1 VSCSLTVGLR
11 WRAVRGSE
19 SLVVQKVLMRRF
31 PTSLLASLL
40 LALSPLSAV
49 GQNLTEAVGIA
60 LSQYPS
66 IIAAEARVQSAD
78 SDIITARSGHLP
90 QVSWQ
95 GTNNVYSGVPTT
107 PFQPSNTWIQSPA
120 VNVNLWSGWRIQSG
134 VERARAVFDT
144 RKQQQRIT
152 RDEVAFL
159 VVEAYLNWVRTAE
172 LIRLAQRNLAAHE
185 RLRSDVIKIAQV
197 DQGRQIDVQQAEVR
211 LENASLSLRQ
221 RESEHEI
228 FSQRLRRMLLGRLPP
243 HPSGY
248 ETIRGA
254 FPGNP
259 DQALSFIN
267 DAHPLI
273 AQQLSEIE
281 AAQAAVRSARSGFSP
296 TVNLSYQKQISQGTG
311 QGDYIT
317 QLNVNVPLFDG
328 GSAYGS
334 TLSAQSL
341 VEAAQQALNEA
352 RITLRER
359 LLSSWSE
366 FSSAKQRAALGKR
379 QVATAQKLVVGYDQ
393 QFRVGRRSLLDL
405 LTIQDNLYS
414 YETQA
419 TNAAFEQKI
428 AQARIMA
435 VLNRLALAYQAPG
448 DDGIASG
455 HGNSASGSGNGG
467 ATGAGRASVVAA
479 DGTLIHG
486 GSANRLSVTEPTS
499 GTPRNATPS
508 SRTLGSAS
516 GGSTA
521 QVGLAPNTQSPP
533 QSPPAPRPQRIE
545 SPIIEN

>member
-1 VSCSLTVGLR
+1 MDAPVSCPLTIGLR

-19 SLVVQKVLMRRF
+19 SLVAPKVLMRRF
-31 PTSLLASLL
+31 QTSLLASLL
-40 LALSPLSAV
+40 LALSPLTAV

-134 VERARAVFDT
+134 VERARAVFDS

-317 QLNVNVPLFDG
+317 QLNVNVPIFDG

-379 QVATAQKLVVGYDQ
+379 QVATALKLVVGYDQ

-448 DDGIASG
+448 DDGIASSNI
-455 HGNSASGSGNGG
+455 NSASGS
-467 ATGAGRASVVAA
+467 RPSVVAA

-486 GSANRLSVTEPTS
+486 GSANRLSVTEATS
-499 GTPRNATPS
+499 GTLRNATPS
-508 SRTLGSAS
+508 SRTLGNAS

-521 QVGLAPNTQSPP
+521 QVGSSPNT

>member
-1 VSCSLTVGLR
+1 VDAPVSCPLTVGLR

-19 SLVVQKVLMRRF
+19 SLVAPKVLMRRF
-31 PTSLLASLL
+31 QTSLLASLL
-40 LALSPLSAV
+40 LALSPLTAV

-159 VVEAYLNWVRTAE
+159 VVEAYLNWIRTAE
-172 LIRLAQRNLAAHE
+172 LIRLAKRNLAAHE

-281 AAQAAVRSARSGFSP
+281 AAQAAVRSARAGFSP
-296 TVNLSYQKQISQGTG
+296 TVNLSYQKQIAQGSG

-317 QLNVNVPLFDG
+317 QLNVNVPIFDG
-328 GSAYGS
+328 GASYGS

-455 HGNSASGSGNGG
+455 NIIPASGS
-467 ATGAGRASVVAA
+467 RPSVVAA

-486 GSANRLSVTEPTS
+486 GSANRLSVTEATS
-499 GTPRNATPS
+499 GTLRNATPS
-508 SRTLGSAS
+508 SRTLGNAS

-521 QVGLAPNTQSPP
+521 QVGSAPNTQSPP
-533 QSPPAPRPQRIE
+533 TPAPRPQRIE

>member
-1 VSCSLTVGLR
+1 MSVVCCPFVGQR
-11 WRAVRGSE
+11 C
-19 SLVVQKVLMRRF
+19 VVQRVWWSKIVLMRRF
-31 PTSLLASLL
+31 PTTFIAGLL
-40 LALSPLSAV
+40 LACSPLVAV
-49 GQNLTEAVGIA
+49 SQNLTEAVGIA

-95 GTNNVYSGVPTT
+95 GTNNVYSGAPST
-107 PFQPSNTWIQSPA
+107 PFQPNNTWIQSPA
-120 VNVNLWSGWRIQSG
+120 VNVNIWSGWRIQSG
-134 VERARAVFDT
+134 VERAQAVFDT

-172 LIRLAQRNLAAHE
+172 LIRLANRNLVAHE
-185 RLRSDVIKIAQV
+185 RLRNDVVKIAAV
-197 DQGRQIDVQQAEVR
+197 DQGRRIDVEQAEVR
-211 LENASLSLRQ
+211 LENARLSLRQ

-248 ETIRGA
+248 ETIRGS

-259 DQALSFIN
+259 DQALSFIT
-267 DAHPLI
+267 DTHPLI

-296 TVNLSYQKQISQGTG
+296 TVNLSYQKQVTQGTG

-317 QLNVNVPLFDG
+317 QLNVSVPIFDG
-328 GSAYGS
+328 GASYGS
-334 TLSAQSL
+334 TMSAQSL
-341 VEAAQQALNEA
+341 VEAAQQALSEA

-366 FSSAKQRAALGKR
+366 FSSAKQRAELGKR
-379 QVATAQKLVVGYDQ
+379 QVATAEKLVVGYDQ

-419 TNAAFEQKI
+419 TNAHFEQKI
-428 AQARIMA
+428 AQARILA
-435 VLNRLALAYQAPG
+435 VLNRLALAYQAQG
-448 DDGIASG
+448 DDGGLSAASAGGSGAASG
-455 HGNSASGSGNGG
+455 A
-467 ATGAGRASVVAA
+467 RASIVSA
-479 DGTLIHG
+479 DGTLINR
-486 GSANRLSVTEPTS
+486 GSANRLSVTEPTGS
-499 GTPRNATPS
+499 SAAVAVPSTPTAPS
-508 SRTLGSAS
+508 VSS
-516 GGSTA
+516 
-521 QVGLAPNTQSPP
+521 VPNT
-533 QSPPAPRPQRIE
+533 RPQRIE
-545 SPIIEN
+545 SIPIEN